1 MYLLKYVIPMKIEIP
16 SKIEKLTEIESLI
29 DSISDK
35 VNISSD
41 IYANILVGVTEA
53 VKNAII
59 HSNLLDPTLSVG
71 IEYEVNQKYIRF
83 TVIDCGNG
91 FDYYAIPDPTLP
103 ENIEKETGRGLF
115 LMNCLADE
123 VVYNDKGNEVSLK
136 FFTN

>member
-1 MYLLKYVIPMKIEIP
+1 MKIEIP
-16 SKIEKLTEIESLI
+16 SQIENITEIEKLI

-53 VKNAII
+53 VKNSIV
-59 HSNLLDPTLSVG
+59 HGNDLDPQKNVY
-71 IEYEVNQKYIRF
+71 IEYAVNEKYITF
-83 TVIDCGNG
+83 SIGDMGTG
-91 FDYYAIPDPTLP
+91 FDYYSIPDPTLP

-123 VVYNDKGNEVSLK
+123 VIYNDAGNEVSLK
-136 FFTN
+136 FYIN

>member
-1 MYLLKYVIPMKIEIP
+1 MKIEIP
-16 SKIEKLTEIESLI
+16 SQIENITEIEKLI

-53 VKNAII
+53 VKNSII
-59 HSNLLDPTLSVG
+59 HGNDLDPQKNVY
-71 IEYEVNQKYIRF
+71 IEYAVNEKYITF
-83 TVIDCGNG
+83 SIGDMGTG
-91 FDYYAIPDPTLP
+91 FDYYSIPDPTLP

-123 VVYNDKGNEVSLK
+123 VIYNDAGNEVSLK
-136 FFTN
+136 FYIN